1 MRWPTVYV
9 ALLHLRALE
18 NFLKNFFSVAISCQE
33 MQDIGD
39 GFFIKYFSNIY
50 SAAMNNEQKTVEL
63 ERTVLNSNKVLIN
76 ARLNL
81 RNAILYVLNQC
92 LCVGTYPWNTAV
104 ITPLHKKGC
113 KEDPNNYRAI
123 AVGSNLGKL
132 FSSILLERLLAFRT
146 RNCPDP
152 PNQLGF
158 CKKAQTPVWI
168 STYRRNKRY
177 SAASSTIRRPLIR

>member
-1 MRWPTVYV
+1 
-9 ALLHLRALE
+9 
-18 NFLKNFFSVAISCQE
+18 

-104 ITPLHKKGC
+104 ITPLHEKGC
-113 KEDPNNYRAI
+113 KEDPNNCRAI
-123 AVGSNLGKL
+123 ALGINLGKL
-132 FSSILLERLLAFRT
+132 SSSILLERLLVFRT
-146 RNCPDP
+146 KNCPDP
-152 PNQLGF
+152 PNQSGF
-158 CKKAQTPVWI
+158 CKKAQTADSIFSLPH
-168 STYRRNKRY
+168 SHKY
-177 SAASSTIRRPLIR
+177 